1 MVNRMDEY
9 EKTVDDIKK
18 TMGIVPGF
26 MKALP
31 KDALVS
37 EWPMFKKYQL
47 GESEIPPRYRELIG
61 LAVAASI
68 KCPYCQLFHT
78 EVAKMNGA
86 SDKELSELAVI
97 ASMTAR
103 WSTILH
109 AQHYDYGTFEKEL
122 GQIGAHMQKTAGK

>member
-1 MVNRMDEY
+1 MDDY

-31 KDALVS
+31 KDALVA
-37 EWPMFKKYQL
+37 EWPLFKKYQL

-78 EVAKMNGA
+78 EAAKMNGA
-86 SDKELSELAVI
+86 SERELSELAVL

-103 WSTILH
+103 WSAIIH
-109 AQHYDYGTFEKEL
+109 AQHYDYENFKKEL
-122 GQIGAHMQKTAGK
+122 GQIGAHLQKTAGKR